1 MHVPSVAEHA
11 QIVYP
16 HNYDNFDR
24 SYWRNPM
31 KIFHVDSSA
40 KRERSNSRALSR
52 QFIDN
57 LRAEGVD
64 VEVDYLD
71 VTVDTPPHVTEAF
84 AIATYHQ
91 EHERTDAMR
100 ATLAPSDALCQRLLE
115 ADALVFAMPMYN
127 WSMPSAFKAFI
138 DTVTRP
144 GITYKMDAE
153 GNIVGQLSRQ
163 KVLFITTRGA
173 DLRPG
178 NVFSSMDALTPALK
192 AAFGFIGVDAPQ
204 FVDAQPLQF
213 SDQEARNDALK
224 RAHAELA
231 DVASAWAAWERER
244 ADSTQAETV

>member
-1 MHVPSVAEHA
+1 
-11 QIVYP
+11 
-16 HNYDNFDR
+16 
-24 SYWRNPM
+24 M

-52 QFIDN
+52 QFIEN
-57 LRAEGVD
+57 LRAEGVE
-64 VEVDYLD
+64 VEIDYLD

-84 AIATYHQ
+84 AIATYHA

-100 ATLAPSDALCQRLLE
+100 ATLAPSDALCKRLLE

-127 WSMPSAFKAFI
+127 WSMPSVFKAFI
-138 DTVTRP
+138 DSVTRP

-153 GNIVGQLSRQ
+153 GNIVGQLNRQ

-192 AAFGFIGVDAPQ
+192 AAFAFIGVDAPE

-213 SDQEARNDALK
+213 SDQAARAEALK
-224 RAHAELA
+224 RAQADLSGVAAE
-231 DVASAWAAWERER
+231 WAAWERSR
-244 ADSTQAETV
+244 AGNEQAETV

>member
-1 MHVPSVAEHA
+1 
-11 QIVYP
+11 
-16 HNYDNFDR
+16 
-24 SYWRNPM
+24 M

-52 QFIDN
+52 QFIEN
-57 LRAEGVD
+57 LRSEGVE

-71 VTVDTPPHVTEAF
+71 VTVDTPAHVTEAF
-84 AIATYHQ
+84 AIATYHA

-100 ATLAPSDALCQRLLE
+100 ATLAPSDALCKRLFE

-138 DTVTRP
+138 DNITRT
-144 GITYKMDAE
+144 GITYKFTED
-153 GNIVGQLSRQ
+153 GNIVGQLNRQ

-178 NVFSSMDALTPALK
+178 NPFSSMDALTPALK
-192 AAFGFIGVDAPQ
+192 AAFGFVGVQNPQ

-213 SDQEARNDALK
+213 SDQEARADALK

-231 DVASAWAAWERER
+231 SVAAEWAAWERSR
-244 ADSTQAETV
+244 TADVELAETV

>member
-1 MHVPSVAEHA
+1 
-11 QIVYP
+11 
-16 HNYDNFDR
+16 
-24 SYWRNPM
+24 M

-52 QFIDN
+52 QFIEN
-57 LRAEGVD
+57 LRAEGIN

-71 VTVDTPPHVTEAF
+71 VTVDTQPHVTEAF
-84 AIATYHQ
+84 AIATYRQ

-100 ATLAPSDALCQRLLE
+100 ATLAPSDALCKRLLE
-115 ADALVFAMPMYN
+115 GDALVFAMPMYN

-138 DTVTRP
+138 DSVTRP
-144 GITYKMDAE
+144 GITYKTTQD
-153 GNIVGQLSRQ
+153 GQIVGQLNRQ
-163 KVLFITTRGA
+163 KALFITTRGA

-192 AAFGFIGVDAPQ
+192 AAFSFIGVDDPR

-213 SDQEARNDALK
+213 SDQAAREEVLV

-231 DVASAWAAWERER
+231 GLAAEWAAWDR
-244 ADSTQAETV
+244 ARVGAGELETV